1 MKMPL
6 DLPLPI
12 ADYFVAD
19 GQSDGEA
26 VARCFTETAT
36 VTDEARVHRGR
47 DAIRQWKADS
57 SARYQYTSRPIAC
70 EREGSAFV
78 VTSRTTGSFPG
89 SPVDLRLSFTLDGDK
104 IASLGITLP

>member
-1 MKMPL
+1 MNMPL

-19 GQSDGEA
+19 GQSDGES
-26 VARCFTETAT
+26 VAQCFTEAAT
-36 VTDEARVHRGR
+36 VRDEARIHRGG
-47 DAIRQWKADS
+47 DAIRQWKANA
-57 SARYQYTSRPIAC
+57 SAQYQYTSRPIAC

-104 IASLGITLP
+104 IACLEITLQ